1 MEVCSQAECKYLCYH
16 MYSCDHQCY
25 DYSNGHICKHMHRD
39 HSIWLQSNDIE
50 NSEHSNEE
58 THDPLEI
65 TLSDADIVADIVNNV
80 NVKEGQYTRLNVSLD
95 SSLQQK
101 TFYSRTRTPLK
112 IP

>member
-25 DYSNGHICKHMHRD
+25 DYSNGHICKHIHRA

-50 NSEHSNEE
+50 NSEHSSESDKE

-65 TLSDADIVADIVNNV
+65 SESATDIVAGN
-80 NVKEGQYTRLNVSLD
+80 
-95 SSLQQK
+95 
-101 TFYSRTRTPLK
+101 
-112 IP
+112 